1 MLELSLDSSI
11 VMASQL
17 IHKAGDERQVS
28 EAKQPTD
35 PASPEPQVSAAA
47 DTRRPSLTGSTQ
59 SEAESRSPLGV
70 GASSP
75 RPDPWTE
82 SAGGVAGLRG

>member
-28 EAKQPTD
+28 EAKKPTD
-35 PASPEPQVSAAA
+35 PASPERQVSAAA
-47 DTRRPSLTGSTQ
+47 DTRRPSLTDSNQ
-59 SEAESRSPLGV
+59 S
-70 GASSP
+70 
-75 RPDPWTE
+75 
-82 SAGGVAGLRG
+82 